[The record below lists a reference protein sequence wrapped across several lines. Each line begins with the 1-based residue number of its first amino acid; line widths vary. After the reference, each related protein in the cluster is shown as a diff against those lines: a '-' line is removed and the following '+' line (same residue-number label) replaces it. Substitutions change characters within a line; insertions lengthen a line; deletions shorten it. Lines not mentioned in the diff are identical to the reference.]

1 MRVMEVFNL
10 GRAAYDPDPKHR
22 HDRDRDRG
30 WWGWDERHRWHHWSW
45 DPQRRCW
52 Y

>member
-10 GRAAYDPDPKHR
+10 GRAAYNPDPKHR
-22 HDRDRDRG
+22 HDRDRSRG
-30 WWGWDERHRWHHWSW
+30 WWGWDERRRWHHWSW